1 MWGKA
6 TKPLPSSVCT
16 NLAPNLGWTILT
28 ETDSVNLP
36 VGEETTIELDL
47 ATVPTSK
54 RPEEVNQEEAVETS
68 DNQLGNKEMC
78 QNTGRIRIIP
88 DASLSEL
95 DAESMG
101 AARNM
106 DTHANE
112 DALSDISEESVAS
125 HQTSMTVRDKR
136 MSNPEDKLADETT
149 EQILG
154 KLEEVVQKKVNVEQE
169 EKTRAVS

>member
-1 MWGKA
+1 M
-6 TKPLPSSVCT
+6 
-16 NLAPNLGWTILT
+16 APNLGWTILT

-47 ATVPTSK
+47 ARVPTSK

-68 DNQLGNKEMC
+68 DNQLGSKEMC

-106 DTHANE
+106 DNDNE
-112 DALSDISEESVAS
+112 DALSDISEASMAS
-125 HQTSMTVRDKR
+125 HQTSMTVREKR
-136 MSNPEDKLADETT
+136 MSE
-149 EQILG
+149 
-154 KLEEVVQKKVNVEQE
+154 
-169 EKTRAVS
+169 